1 MRLVLIILS
10 VVKATTLL
18 SQMPDEFSFTPN
30 NSSGIFQGQAQID
43 SVYADGE
50 DWIAAF
56 DESGIC
62 CGASQ
67 LIVYNGISYINLII
81 YGDDA
86 TTAGIDEGVNNGE
99 AFSLK
104 LYDASTNSMLDYE
117 LDDELVLFQNWS
129 STNGTPIPSYSN
141 TDDIYVFSSLQI
153 GFDQYISACENGE
166 GVVLNG
172 GFPQGGTYSGP
183 GVVGSVFYP
192 SIAQAGEHSITYS
205 INNQVANIN
214 ALVHP
219 IEVPE
224 IVNQGPYCTNGED
237 VPLQASINGG
247 VFSGQ
252 GVVNNVFKPS
262 LLTTGTYLLSYE
274 VVDTN
279 QCEASTDDFF
289 EVFQAPEVG
298 ITVDGSLLAAEVSV
312 GSANDFLWNTG
323 ETLTSITALE
333 SGGYWLIA
341 NDGFC
346 KSDTA
351 FTQVKLSP
359 SDILPLNTFNINY
372 CSLDKTIEITNL
384 QNTLTFT
391 LYSVTGQKLIVCALS
406 DYQKIDLNKFPSG
419 TYVVVVSDKN
429 RQFVRKINF
438 I

>member
-18 SQMPDEFSFTPN
+18 SQMPDEFNFTTT
-30 NSSGIFQGQAQID
+30 NSSGTLQGQAQING
-43 SVYADGE
+43 VYADE
-50 DWIAAF
+50 DDWIAAF

-67 LIVYNGISYINLII
+67 LIVNNGISYINLII

-104 LYDASTNSMLDYE
+104 LYDTSTNSMLDYE
-117 LDDELVLFQNWS
+117 LDGELVLFQNWNN
-129 STNGTPIPSYSN
+129 TNGAPMPSYSN
-141 TDDIYVFSSLQI
+141 TDDIYMFSSLQI
-153 GFDQYISACENGE
+153 SFNQSVSICENEE

-172 GFPQGGTYSGP
+172 GFPQGGTYSGL

-192 SIAQAGEHSITYS
+192 SIAQAEEHSITYS
-205 INNQVANIN
+205 INNQVASIN

-219 IEVPE
+219 IEIPE
-224 IVNQGPYCTNGED
+224 MVNQGPYCTNGED
-237 VPLQASINGG
+237 VPLQASITGG

-262 LLTTGTYLLSYE
+262 LLTGGTYLLSYE

-298 ITVDGSLLAAEVSV
+298 ITVDGSLLAPDVSA

-323 ETLTSITALE
+323 ETLSSITVLE
-333 SGGYWLIA
+333 SGDYWLIA

-351 FTQVKLSP
+351 FAQVKLSLATFHRLIRL
-359 SDILPLNTFNINY
+359 ILI
-372 CSLDKTIEITNL
+372 
-384 QNTLTFT
+384 
-391 LYSVTGQKLIVCALS
+391 IVL
-406 DYQKIDLNKFPSG
+406 
-419 TYVVVVSDKN
+419 
-429 RQFVRKINF
+429 
-438 I
+438 